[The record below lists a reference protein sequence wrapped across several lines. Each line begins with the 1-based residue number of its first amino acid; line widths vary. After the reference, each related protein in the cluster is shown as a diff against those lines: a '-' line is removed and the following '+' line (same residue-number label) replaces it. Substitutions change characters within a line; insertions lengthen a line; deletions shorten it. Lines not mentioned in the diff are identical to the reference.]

1 MGETK
6 GGIKPYTV
14 TAKLELKSQI
24 KNSRLSLKVN
34 HEVNP
39 VPSDPSGILIEI
51 FRKRI
56 HLTEKSG
63 VAAQSI

>member
-1 MGETK
+1 MGETE

-14 TAKLELKSQI
+14 TANLELKSQI
-24 KNSRLSLKVN
+24 IKSRLSLKVN
-34 HEVNP
+34 HGANSVL
-39 VPSDPSGILIEI
+39 SGPSGILIEI

>member
-1 MGETK
+1 MGETE

-14 TAKLELKSQI
+14 TANLELKSQI
-24 KNSRLSLKVN
+24 IKSRLSLKVN
-34 HEVNP
+34 HEANSVL
-39 VPSDPSGILIEI
+39 SGPSGILIEI

-63 VAAQSI
+63 VAAQSV